1 MFSGSAAKARRAQRP
16 APTNAARAPRRLRCR
31 RCSTWHHRK
40 GPSRPRSGTRGRGA
54 HAESPL
60 CVLAHTLCLLLLPLS
75 TPAAIDNKH
84 AQVRGTPTPPISE
97 LVTVEQRPEK
107 LKLPAGYHW
116 YETMLVL
123 QPLLSDEDR

>member
-1 MFSGSAAKARRAQRP
+1 MARKAEHSTFPFSQSVLVRPFLSAN
-16 APTNAARAPRRLRCR
+16 T
-31 RCSTWHHRK
+31 
-40 GPSRPRSGTRGRGA
+40 
-54 HAESPL
+54 
-60 CVLAHTLCLLLLPLS
+60 
-75 TPAAIDNKH
+75 
-84 AQVRGTPTPPISE
+84 QVRGTPTPPISE